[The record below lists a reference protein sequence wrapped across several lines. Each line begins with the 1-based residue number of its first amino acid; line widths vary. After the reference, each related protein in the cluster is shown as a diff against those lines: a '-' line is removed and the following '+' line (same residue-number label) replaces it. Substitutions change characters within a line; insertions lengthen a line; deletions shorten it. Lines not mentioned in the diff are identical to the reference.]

1 MRYGRGKGIL
11 IIFFLILS
19 VLFLILLGTEIF
31 AIHKITVLGNRNIEY
46 NEIVKLSGIEIGE
59 NIFKLDVKRVE
70 ENLKSNP
77 YIAVEKI
84 ERKFPDTVILH
95 INERESRAVIEYM
108 GVYIVMDS
116 HGYILEVRNDLG
128 GISYPIIT
136 GMRVTAFLVGQRIQ
150 SSDPYQV
157 RILDEL
163 LSPLYTHEVNSMISE
178 INIEDPGN
186 IFCISR
192 EGILVKIGQASDM
205 EKKILLM
212 KEVLNQLNR
221 EGITKGVLDVT
232 AGNSASYKPQE

>member
-31 AIHKITVLGNRNIEY
+31 SIHKITILGNQNIEY
-46 NEIVKLSGIEIGE
+46 NEIVKLSGIELGE
-59 NIFKLDVKRVE
+59 NIFKLDLKRVE

-84 ERKFPDTVILH
+84 ERELPDTVILH
-95 INERESRAVIEYM
+95 INEREPRAVIEYM
-108 GVYIVMDS
+108 GVYIVMDT
-116 HGYILEVRNDLG
+116 HGYILELRNDLG

-136 GMRVTAFLVGQRIQ
+136 GMRVTAFLVGQRIR

-157 RILDEL
+157 RILDEV

-178 INIEDPGN
+178 INIEDPAN

-192 EGILVKIGQASDM
+192 EGILVKIGQATDM
-205 EKKILLM
+205 DKKILLM
-212 KEVLNQLNR
+212 KEVLGQLSK
-221 EGITKGVLDVT
+221 EGITNGVLDVT
-232 AGNSASYKPQE
+232 AGNCASYKPQE